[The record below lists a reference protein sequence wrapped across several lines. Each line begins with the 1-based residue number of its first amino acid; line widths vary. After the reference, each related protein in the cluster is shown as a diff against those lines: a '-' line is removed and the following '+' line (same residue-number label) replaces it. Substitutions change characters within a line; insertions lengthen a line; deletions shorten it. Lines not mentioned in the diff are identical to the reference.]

1 MRTIQREAMSWCL
14 ANNIKI
20 YVEPTSKGRKSLV
33 KIIVNNKGNISI
45 GIKEYIQDKNVSE
58 IINSL
63 YLHLYN
69 KLN

>member
-20 YVEPTSKGRKSLV
+20 YVEPISKGRKPLV
-33 KIIVNNKGNISI
+33 KIIINNKRKITKGKKIYTQNS
-45 GIKEYIQDKNVSE
+45 EVSKV
-58 IINSL
+58 IFNL

>member
-1 MRTIQREAMSWCL
+1 MRTIQLNAMSWCI
-14 ANNIKI
+14 NHNIKI
-20 YVEPTSKGRKSLV
+20 YVEPTSKGRKPLV
-33 KIIVNNKGNISI
+33 KIIVNNKGKISI